1 MTTCVLAVHAATTGV
16 TAAAVDATGA
26 VRARGHRD
34 LAQHRPAPGQV
45 EHAPE
50 EIWQAVLGAVR
61 EVLDRVQ
68 AGELASVAITN
79 QRDTVLLWDRE
90 TLGSPRRA
98 VAGQDRRT
106 GEVCER
112 LRAAGHEARVAE
124 LTGRGLSPGAPG
136 PTLAWLA
143 EHEPRTWALVEE
155 GRYAVGT
162 LDSYL
167 VARMARGLE
176 HVTDVSNASRTL
188 LHDLDGGDWSA
199 ELCGVFGV
207 PLDALPEVVP
217 SRGEVARTDP
227 RVFLGLALPVAGLVA
242 DRSATHL
249 GLAGLGAGDASWDDT
264 ASSLLVTT
272 GRRLVHSAGALT
284 TAGWRSPDGTDTF
297 ALEVTTGADRS
308 SESWPGLRDAAPDL
322 VSLRVEHDADDQIS
336 QDLGGQ
342 LGLDVHRASAP
353 DAALRGAALLARTP
367 CPGLNFALTRPAS
380 PADPARTSR

>member
-1 MTTCVLAVHAATTGV
+1 VPVTTG
-16 TAAAVDATGA
+16 
-26 VRARGHRD
+26 
-34 LAQHRPAPGQV
+34 
-45 EHAPE
+45 
-50 EIWQAVLGAVR
+50 
-61 EVLDRVQ
+61 
-68 AGELASVAITN
+68 
-79 QRDTVLLWDRE
+79 RDTVLRGE
-90 TLGSPRRA
+90 RGTRGPPRRA
-98 VAGQDRRT
+98 GAGQDRRT
-106 GEVCER
+106 GEVGER

-124 LTGRGLSPGAPG
+124 LTGRGLGPGAPG
-136 PTLAWLA
+136 PILAWLA

-167 VARMARGLE
+167 VARMTRGLE

-188 LHDLDGGDWSA
+188 LHDLGGGDWSA

-272 GRRLVHSAGALT
+272 GRRMVRSAGALT
-284 TAGWRSPDGTDTF
+284 TAVWRSPDGTDTF

-308 SESWPGLRDAAPDL
+308 SEWWPGVRDAAPGL
-322 VSLRVEHDADDQIS
+322 ASLRVEHDADERLC
-336 QDLGGQ
+336 QDLGHR

-367 CPGLNFALTRPAS
+367 
-380 PADPARTSR
+380 